1 MLRLVV
7 HESMLMYTSK
17 VLCSVR
23 EVAQHWAPVQEARRL
38 QLRSEVK
45 VNKLTLF
52 EQSRN
57 AKNDIKINAINIS
70 ILFH

>member
-1 MLRLVV
+1 M

-23 EVAQHWAPVQEARRL
+23 DVAQHSAPVQEARRL

-45 VNKLTLF
+45 VNKLAF
-52 EQSRN
+52 FAQSRN
-57 AKNDIKINAINIS
+57 VKNDI
-70 ILFH
+70 